1 MSPIFMLFTLLSSI
15 GVLGWWVFVDIPPKV
30 ILLHLLWIIPVHLI
44 ASILISMVR
53 IDLIKGLLS
62 TGYIAFFLLFYLLIG
77 WSVSQ
82 WGDYVTVKIISTY
95 LLSFSLFCKSIHLSP
110 WVVILVFLMALALI
124 GSFIFNFKKQF
135 FEKIAT
141 SFSVYF
147 MLVLLLAGFLV
158 SKRFFHKQGEP
169 MLVFCFDHMWGLTDN
184 PFFSTHRIAV
194 GQADKKL
201 FDEYTNHKQH
211 PLKKNIVL
219 IVCDALRADH
229 LPMYGYGRNTSPF
242 LNELYKNQQLK
253 KIAYCITTSAST
265 TCGIPSLLLSRRWK
279 DCAVDGFNLFKLL
292 HAEGFKTHAII
303 AGAHKEWYNLAK
315 FYTDDCDFYF
325 DGKDSKKYYFKD
337 DRVILEGLEKATI
350 NTNQA
355 SFFYLHIQSP
365 HASALLRDS
374 FIFYSHSTLSDPYDN
389 KILQADATIKAVM
402 DFFKKKNML
411 DNTIFY
417 ITADHGDGLGEHGV
431 EGHVDW
437 LYQPQINVP
446 LLIYGDTSFYQNQAF
461 ARQLDIAPTIVE
473 RLGLIVPSSWQG
485 KSLLSNP
492 PYTYSYHETGKNNL
506 ETKNQKFALVQYSD
520 STIFK
525 YIFNQKAKTE
535 ELYELKS
542 DPNELTDLA
551 KTDSQKL
558 RTLRTHFNDKK
569 SEMYDWEN

>member
-1 MSPIFMLFTLLSSI
+1 MLYTLLSSV
-15 GVLGWWVFVDIPPKV
+15 GVLGWWLIVGIQPQV
-30 ILLHLLWIIPVHLI
+30 ILLHLLWIIPFHLI
-44 ASILISMVR
+44 VSIGIGIVR
-53 IDLIKGLLS
+53 IDVLKGVIS
-62 TGYIAFFLLFYLLIG
+62 TGYIAFLLLFYLLIG
-77 WSVSQ
+77 GSVSQ
-82 WGDYVTVKIISTY
+82 WGDYVTVKIMSTY
-95 LLSFSLFCKSIHLSP
+95 VYSFLLFCKSIHLSP
-110 WVVILVFLMALALI
+110 WIAILVFLVYLIFIERFVFYFKNTFFKKFDSSFSIYITLAL
-124 GSFIFNFKKQF
+124 
-135 FEKIAT
+135 
-141 SFSVYF
+141 
-147 MLVLLLAGFLV
+147 LLTGLLV
-158 SKRFFHKQGEP
+158 SKRYFHKRGEP

-194 GQADKKL
+194 GLADKKL
-201 FDEYTNHKQH
+201 FNEYSNHTQY

-229 LPMYGYGRNTSPF
+229 MPMYGYERNTAPF

-253 KIAYCITTSAST
+253 KIAFCVTSSAST

-292 HAEGFKTHAII
+292 HAKGFKTHAII

-325 DGKDSKKYYFKD
+325 DGKDSKNYYFKD
-337 DRVILEGLEKATI
+337 DRVILEGLEKAAVKS
-350 NTNQA
+350 NQA
-355 SFFYLHIQSP
+355 AFFYLHIQSP

-374 FIFYSHSTLSDPYDN
+374 FIIYSHSTLSDPYDN
-389 KILQADATIKAVM
+389 KIRQADATIKDIM

-431 EGHVDW
+431 KGHVDW

-446 LLIYGDTSFYQNQAF
+446 LLILGDTAFYQNQAF
-461 ARQLDIAPTIVE
+461 ARQLDIAPTIIE

-506 ETKNQKFALVQYSD
+506 ETKNQKFALVQYCD
-520 STIFK
+520 SVIFK
-525 YIFNQKAKTE
+525 YIFNQKTKTE

-542 DPNELTDLA
+542 DPNELINLA
-551 KTDSQKL
+551 KTDSPKL
-558 RTLRTHFNDKK
+558 RTLQTHFNDKK
-569 SEMYDWEN
+569 YEMYDWAN